1 MCSSDLPREQN
12 AIEREYAQVSVE
24 IINLS
29 GKFANCRLKMA
40 IGAVMGVVAGS
51 LHLLGIFTDV
61 FRGFP
66 MTFAFTYFFSLIGG
80 VMTII
85 GISDYLG
92 RGEYRK
98 RIKELEQRRAF
109 LRQRMF
115 EVYVS

>member
-1 MCSSDLPREQN
+1 
-12 AIEREYAQVSVE
+12 
-24 IINLS
+24 
-29 GKFANCRLKMA
+29 
-40 IGAVMGVVAGS
+40 
-51 LHLLGIFTDV
+51 
-61 FRGFP
+61 